1 MTLRSPDALVCA
13 IPYLLG
19 FEPRES
25 AVLVWLSRGRILLTQ
40 RIDLPGSID
49 ELPAWREATWS
60 HAAASQSDELIA
72 VVFAAATDLTG
83 EGVSDVIREADA
95 RSIAVR
101 DALRVEGD
109 RWWSL
114 LCSDSDCC
122 PDDGRKVDLQVKDR
136 VAAEFT
142 LLGRAPLA
150 DRSAVAATL
159 ESDPI
164 RVSSVAECLDDLDQP
179 DASGVEAWRDAA
191 IESLVRRLTTGSET
205 SVEDPAQTARMLASL
220 ADIRVRDTLLW
231 DLAQLDS
238 EGLAS
243 ALDRMIPLLRAA
255 PCGTVAPVATCCA
268 VLAWLLGDGAR
279 AMMAVD
285 RALADDPDY
294 SLAALV
300 ATSLRAGLAPTAWRE
315 VMAALPRD
323 ECRHGSR

>member
-1 MTLRSPDALVCA
+1 MTSTPSDSRAARRRQAATAPAALDAVTLRSPDALVCA

-40 RIDLPGSID
+40 RLDLPGSID
-49 ELPAWREATWS
+49 ELPAWREAIWS
-60 HAAASQSDELIA
+60 HAAASQSDELIV
-72 VVFAAATDLTG
+72 VVFAAATDLVG

-122 PDDGRKVDLQVKDR
+122 LTKGGGWTQVTDR

-159 ESDPI
+159 DPDPT
-164 RVSSVAECLDDLDQP
+164 RAAAVARP
-179 DASGVEAWRDAA
+179 PGRSRRNRTPSGVEAWRDAA
-191 IESLVRRLTTGSET
+191 LDSLARRLPHGVGDVGRGPSADGADARVLGRRPRSRHAAVGSRP
-205 SVEDPAQTARMLASL
+205 VE
-220 ADIRVRDTLLW
+220 
-231 DLAQLDS
+231 S

-243 ALDRMIPLLRAA
+243 RST
-255 PCGTVAPVATCCA
+255 G
-268 VLAWLLGDGAR
+268 
-279 AMMAVD
+279 
-285 RALADDPDY
+285 
-294 SLAALV
+294 
-300 ATSLRAGLAPTAWRE
+300 
-315 VMAALPRD
+315 
-323 ECRHGSR
+323 